1 MKEYRIFV
9 INPGSTSTKLALFS
23 NEKCCLE
30 TCVNHDAPE
39 LLKFKSINDQLPLR
53 MKDIADFI
61 RENHIDLTG
70 LDAIAARGGGCFPLS
85 GGTYRIDEKLA
96 ADTREA
102 KGGLHHP
109 SNLGVQMAEEIQKKY
124 GGQMFT
130 VNPPV
135 VDELSDLARISG
147 IDGVYR
153 KAKMHVLNLK
163 ETAIRHAASL
173 GRKYED
179 CNFIVCHIDGGISV
193 TAHDRGK
200 IVDAND
206 ASGGEGPMTPTRT
219 GGIAATDL
227 VEYMRGKNPDEVM
240 RTVTEAGGFISYLGT
255 SDSDKVHEMI
265 RAGNRKAARVWDAM
279 IYQIIKYIG
288 AMSTVLG
295 GKVDGILLSGRLLR
309 FPDIEEKIREKCSW
323 IAPVTAYPGEFEQE
337 ALAFGALRVLRGE
350 EEAKTYTGVPVWNG
364 FRDTEE

>member
-109 SNLGVQMAEEIQKKY
+109 SNSGSRWRRKSRRSTAGDVLR
-124 GGQMFT
+124 
-130 VNPPV
+130 NP
-135 VDELSDLARISG
+135 LSWTNFRPARISG

-153 KAKMHVLNLK
+153 KAKCMCL
-163 ETAIRHAASL
+163 T
-173 GRKYED
+173 
-179 CNFIVCHIDGGISV
+179 
-193 TAHDRGK
+193 
-200 IVDAND
+200 
-206 ASGGEGPMTPTRT
+206 
-219 GGIAATDL
+219 
-227 VEYMRGKNPDEVM
+227 
-240 RTVTEAGGFISYLGT
+240 
-255 SDSDKVHEMI
+255 
-265 RAGNRKAARVWDAM
+265 
-279 IYQIIKYIG
+279 
-288 AMSTVLG
+288 
-295 GKVDGILLSGRLLR
+295 
-309 FPDIEEKIREKCSW
+309 
-323 IAPVTAYPGEFEQE
+323 
-337 ALAFGALRVLRGE
+337 
-350 EEAKTYTGVPVWNG
+350 
-364 FRDTEE
+364 